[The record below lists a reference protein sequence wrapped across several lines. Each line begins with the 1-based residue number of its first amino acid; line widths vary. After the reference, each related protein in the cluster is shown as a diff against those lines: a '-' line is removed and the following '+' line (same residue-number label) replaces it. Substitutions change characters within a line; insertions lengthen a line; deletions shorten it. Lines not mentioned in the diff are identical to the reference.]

1 MTAACRLR
9 ECAAAVPTAGALLT
23 TLPSIP
29 QAPLC
34 QVCAAHRTRLL
45 FFPATLRVPATS
57 DLDNARHGEQRWRL
71 KPTSPPYQMIY
82 LK

>member
-9 ECAAAVPTAGALLT
+9 ECAAAGPTAGALA

-34 QVCAAHRTRLL
+34 QVCAAHLTRLL
-45 FFPATLRVPATS
+45 FFPAALRVPATS
-57 DLDNARHGEQRWRL
+57 NLDNARHGEQRGRL